1 MLHYSPTASLAHHH
15 HPHAIPNRL
24 QSGAHG
30 TRASPEVRP
39 PLRPSSQ
46 QDNRAPEQRLSS
58 PPSKLAEL
66 SAAAY
71 AASAAADEGRRQ
83 RPEDAAAAAAEEE
96 DGGDAMAPSAS
107 AGTGGA
113 SQPPGTQS
121 CDVQAALEALEAV
134 VARACGGGSQAEA
147 EDGEVALLAEDGE
160 LMAQEVGGVGGWWCV
175 CGGGG
180 GVQALVFLGRLQP
193 TGRLAQ
199 LRPCG
204 TPQPSKRLPPL
215 RCLPSGCRRGGAAG
229 PQAQLLRA
237 CCISSRRRACGRSR
251 RRVNAS
257 PTATSGPLG
266 SRPATAAHRLCNI

>member
-180 GVQALVFLGRLQP
+180 E
-193 TGRLAQ
+193 
-199 LRPCG
+199 
-204 TPQPSKRLPPL
+204 
-215 RCLPSGCRRGGAAG
+215 CRRW
-229 PQAQLLRA
+229 
-237 CCISSRRRACGRSR
+237 CS
-251 RRVNAS
+251 
-257 PTATSGPLG
+257 
-266 SRPATAAHRLCNI
+266 